1 MKLNEDY
8 GFHLTDGIGEYH
20 RSAISQGTWKAP
32 MTEEFLRFC
41 LDIHGLDYNSALYLA
56 KQSKFMA

>member
-20 RSAISQGTWKAP
+20 RSAISQGTWKSP
-32 MTEEFLRFC
+32 MTEEFLMFC
-41 LDIHGLDYNSALYLA
+41 LDIHGMDYKEAYDKAVN
-56 KQSKFMA
+56 SKFAI